1 MRGEGRKGY
10 SAKRSSDPPGSLPRS
25 QSSGTGLSVSCGYQQ
40 RYAMGEPDK
49 VLGRDRVGI
58 VKESC
63 GYRARW
69 ISIRGK
75 FVLSTNPGYKT
86 RWGVAR

>member
-1 MRGEGRKGY
+1 MGKGQY
-10 SAKRSSDPPGSLPRS
+10 SGKNRFIDKWAHETCAG
-25 QSSGTGLSVSCGYQQ
+25 CHQQ
-40 RYAMGEPDK
+40 RYATGEPDK
-49 VLGRDRVGI
+49 VLGRDHVGI

-69 ISIRGK
+69 VSFRGK
-75 FVLSTNPGYKT
+75 FVLSTNLGYKT